1 MQIAAVSK
9 QGKRRPQWPLKAPKT
24 QHESILTDMSTM
36 PTNKSETQSTSML
49 MVRFRVKS
57 LSVNLVAI
65 S

>member
-1 MQIAAVSK
+1 MATK
-9 QGKRRPQWPLKAPKT
+9 NTKNT
-24 QHESILTDMSTM
+24 TESILTDMSTV

-57 LSVNLVAI
+57 LLVNLVAI